1 MSGGTLTGS
10 ESLTVSGA
18 TTWTGGT
25 MTGTGVT
32 NASGGLTIGGTA
44 ANTNYQVQLTR
55 TLNNPGTGQIERSI
69 TGGGFSTTLFIDSG
83 GTLDNQ
89 PGASFA
95 FTDDDTNVTFASGSG
110 GVIIGRS
117 RSRNAIRS
125 PASRPNASP
134 RMVNSTPGRSA
145 PGARTGG
152 SVRELSRQTLHL
164 HHAPVHQSGDRYPS
178 GR

>member
-1 MSGGTLTGS
+1 MV
-10 ESLTVSGA
+10 TVSGA

-55 TLNNPGTGQIERSI
+55 TLNNPGTGQIERSV

-83 GTLDNQ
+83 GTFDNQ

-95 FTDDDTNVTFASGSG
+95 FTDDGTNVSFASGARRRFRQRG
-110 GVIIGRS
+110 YADQGREHRHQLDWREPRRTR
-117 RSRNAIRS
+117 RSTTSAR
-125 PASRPNASP
+125 
-134 RMVNSTPGRSA
+134 GR
-145 PGARTGG
+145 
-152 SVRELSRQTLHL
+152 
-164 HHAPVHQSGDRYPS
+164 
-178 GR
+178 